1 MKTVLF
7 TMLAVAISM
16 KGFSQERWT
25 VELNSK
31 VLLSA
36 KTEDEAANVISVK
49 DFKKGSLLVTYVPGK
64 VEGERKRR
72 LMIYDSGDNELYS
85 KEAFNITVPVATL
98 KKWKLNTTQIKIYTI
113 PVLGEAGAAVR
124 LRRVH
129 LCTINFE

>member
-64 VEGERKRR
+64 VQDERKRR

>member
-1 MKTVLF
+1 MKTIFFAL
-7 TMLAVAISM
+7 MALAISS
-16 KGFSQERWT
+16 KSFSQERWT

-36 KTEDEAANVISVK
+36 KAEDETANVVAVK
-49 DFKKGSLLVTYVPGK
+49 DLKKGSLLVTYVPGQ

-85 KEAFNITVPVATL
+85 KEAFNISVPVATL
-98 KKWKLNTTQIKIYTI
+98 KKWRLNTTQIKIYTV
-113 PVLGEAGAAVR
+113 PVLDAGGATVK